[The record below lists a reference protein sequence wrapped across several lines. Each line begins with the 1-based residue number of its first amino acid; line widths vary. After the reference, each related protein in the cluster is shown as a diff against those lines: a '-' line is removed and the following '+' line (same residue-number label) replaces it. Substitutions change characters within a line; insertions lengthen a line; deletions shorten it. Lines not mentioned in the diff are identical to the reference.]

1 MMSINCIIISSKN
14 ELQRVD
20 NVNQLKLN
28 FETTINIEAI
38 YPKNIHIPFLK
49 KLIELSK
56 LRTNKPLMASEIG
69 VLLSHRKAWRYII
82 ENETDVD
89 KHYLILESDSHIN
102 DSNSLKNMYNQIENN
117 YDLFF
122 WGAWEGNVSI
132 YKSTQIFQDNR
143 YKIGEPFLKSVY
155 CAYGYSL
162 NIVAAKILLH
172 KTRKISY
179 PVDIFKQFI
188 NRLDLRIG
196 AVIPE
201 IICNNKNF
209 DSTVRDSSFIKKMI
223 HILTIKLFSFRN
235 DLITFFK

>member
-1 MMSINCIIISSKN
+1 MSINCIIISSKS

-28 FETTINIEAI
+28 FETTIDIEAI
-38 YPKNIHIPFLK
+38 YPNNIHIPFLN
-49 KLIELSK
+49 KLVHLSK

-82 ENETDVD
+82 ENETDKD

-102 DSNSLKNMYNQIENN
+102 DTTSLKNMFNQIENKF
-117 YDLFF
+117 DLFF

-132 YKSTQIFQDNR
+132 FRSTQKLLKGH
-143 YKIGEPFLKSVY
+143 YKIGEPFMKSVY
-155 CAYGYSL
+155 CTYGYSL
-162 NIVAAKILLH
+162 NVLAAKLLL
-172 KTRKISY
+172 KRTQKIAY
-179 PVDIFKQFI
+179 PVDLFKKFI

-201 IICNNKNF
+201 IISNNKNF
-209 DSTVRDSSFIKKMI
+209 YSTVRKTSFIKKMK
-223 HILTIKLFSFRN
+223 HKLVIKIFNLRN
-235 DLITFFK
+235 NLITYFN